1 MMYHIQL
8 AGVFRTFRIRKIF
21 LPMHKKGFFVC
32 VNNGSLLSGFHA
44 AVILRY
50 DTSVSGNGVTLKK
63 RLGPPELIKIKKY
76 FWRLSFY
83 VFTDTYYKGDIYEKS
98 EKRKLRGCIP
108 MKDKTK
114 NQCGRRGER
123 VFSNICIM
131 PSLIGVLVFFMI
143 PFCIVIYYSLI
154 SNPVMKE
161 FVMLDNYT
169 KLFSNA
175 AFIKAVKNTAFFSLV
190 SVPLSVILSLGL
202 AMLLER
208 KIPGKSIFRTF
219 FLSPLMV
226 PTASVVLVWQV
237 LFHNH
242 GTINQLIERFGGQT
256 VDWIKSPYGQVII
269 ICMFLWK
276 NLGYNMILFMSALCA
291 IPRDI
296 IEVADLEGAGS
307 FYKFLHIK
315 LRYLSPTI
323 LFVLILSL
331 INSFKIFREVYL
343 LTGNYPQDKLY
354 MLQHFMNNTFNSLDY
369 QKLSAAAVL
378 FALVMIVI
386 MALLLIAENIF
397 GKDVEN

>member
-1 MMYHIQL
+1 
-8 AGVFRTFRIRKIF
+8 
-21 LPMHKKGFFVC
+21 
-32 VNNGSLLSGFHA
+32 
-44 AVILRY
+44 
-50 DTSVSGNGVTLKK
+50 
-63 RLGPPELIKIKKY
+63 
-76 FWRLSFY
+76 
-83 VFTDTYYKGDIYEKS
+83 
-98 EKRKLRGCIP
+98 
-108 MKDKTK
+108 MKNKTK

-123 VFSNICIM
+123 VFSNLCIM
-131 PSLIGVLVFFMI
+131 PSLIGVLVFFLI
-143 PFCIVIYYSLI
+143 PFGIVIYYSLI
-154 SNPVMKE
+154 NNPVMKE
-161 FVMLDNYT
+161 FVGLENYT
-169 KLFSNA
+169 KLFKNI
-175 AFIKAVKNTAFFSLV
+175 AFTKAVKNTAFFSLV

-208 KIPGKSIFRTF
+208 NLPGKSIFRTF

-242 GTINQLIERFGGQT
+242 GTINQIIEHFGGHSI
-256 VDWIKSPYGQVII
+256 DWIKSPYGQVII

-307 FYKFLHIK
+307 WYKFIHIK

-343 LTGNYPQDKLY
+343 LTGSYPQEKLY

-369 QKLSAAAVL
+369 QKLSAAAVM
-378 FALVMIVI
+378 FALLMIVI
-386 MALLLIAENIF
+386 MAVLLIVENIF

>member
-1 MMYHIQL
+1 
-8 AGVFRTFRIRKIF
+8 
-21 LPMHKKGFFVC
+21 
-32 VNNGSLLSGFHA
+32 
-44 AVILRY
+44 
-50 DTSVSGNGVTLKK
+50 
-63 RLGPPELIKIKKY
+63 
-76 FWRLSFY
+76 
-83 VFTDTYYKGDIYEKS
+83 
-98 EKRKLRGCIP
+98 
-108 MKDKTK
+108 MKNKTR

-123 VFSNICIM
+123 IFSNVCIL
-131 PSLIGVLVFFMI
+131 PSLVGVLVFFLI

-154 SNPVMKE
+154 NNPVMKE

-169 KLFSNA
+169 KLFSNS
-175 AFIKAVKNTAFFSLV
+175 AFTKAVKNTAFFSLV

-208 KIPGKSIFRTF
+208 NIPGKSIFRTF

-242 GTINQLIERFGGQT
+242 GTINQIIERFGGQT

-307 FYKFLHIK
+307 LYKFLHIK